1 MDQLE
6 LKVNKREVLGKKVRF
21 LRRQGITPVH
31 LFGRDIK
38 SEALQCD
45 TNNLKSVL
53 AEAGHTGL
61 INLRIASEKKP
72 RTAVVRE
79 IQLGLRPGEL
89 LHVDF
94 YQVKM
99 AEAVKV
105 DVPIVLIGEAPAL
118 KNKENTLVHELIGL
132 AVECLPS
139 KIPPSVELD
148 ITILTESNQ
157 SIRVKD
163 IELGKDVTVLS
174 DPEQVLV
181 RITSRQIGR
190 VEEVEEVVEEVEAE
204 TEAEAAEAEAA
215 EAPKAEAVSKEE
227 TKEE

>member
-1 MDQLE
+1 MDQIE
-6 LKVNKREVLGKKVRF
+6 LKVTKREVLGKKVRF

-31 LFGRDIK
+31 LFGHGIE

-45 TNNLKSVL
+45 TANLKSVL
-53 AEAGHTGL
+53 AESGHTGL
-61 INLRIASEKKP
+61 INLKIASEKKP

-105 DVPIVLIGEAPAL
+105 DIPIVLIGEAPAL
-118 KNKENTLVHELIGL
+118 KDKENTLVHELNALTI
-132 AVECLPS
+132 ECLPA
-139 KIPPSVELD
+139 KIPASVELD
-148 ITILTESNQ
+148 LTTLTESNQ

-163 IELGKDVTVLS
+163 IELGEDVTVLS

-190 VEEVEEVVEEVEAE
+190 AEEVEEAVGVEAE
-204 TEAEAAEAEAA
+204 FEGAEAA
-215 EAPKAEAVSKEE
+215 EAPEAAPVSEEESKEE
-227 TKEE
+227 